1 MIGTVVAGR
10 YTVLKVISRGGLSRV
25 YLALPAGSKEPVAIK
40 ILLEDDDI
48 DNHAELISRFHREA
62 ATLSRLSH
70 PNTVRV
76 LDHGKD
82 PGFHWLVMEFVA
94 DTTLQQRLR
103 EGALSPAQAVE
114 VIEQV
119 CCSLEEAHQLGLIH
133 RDLKPTNIFVSTRA
147 QEGVRV
153 KLMDFGIAKDI
164 EDCTGVTRQGALVGT
179 PGYMAP
185 EQVMGDTVDAR
196 TDVYALGVLLYR
208 MLLGRTPFSHLTGPA
223 VLVAPLRADPPPFN
237 TIEPNHG
244 LPDTLEWTVM
254 RCLERAPSARFADV
268 TELRRALRVCRYS
281 LAHPT
286 ASLPVSLVRGR
297 VEAPDHVLEGFSTQS
312 TIQRA
317 PILGGAGSLSSR
329 ASAPWRDR
337 RVLAAAGLA
346 LLVVLVGAGWAALH
360 RGRATP
366 SRVDETP
373 VVASPAPVG
382 VPASAPAVKAESSA
396 PDAGPVTLAGLTVRV
411 VDAGLLVSG
420 RTSGPTAPPIGYVLD
435 GANGRPRYVVKFAGV
450 KSDGTL
456 ARTPVNS
463 PLVTGVTVT
472 ELGEQLI
479 VTVVAGPEARWAPPS
494 FHPKEAGFEVLI
506 TPQAP

>member
-1 MIGTVVAGR
+1 
-10 YTVLKVISRGGLSRV
+10 
-25 YLALPAGSKEPVAIK
+25 
-40 ILLEDDDI
+40 
-48 DNHAELISRFHREA
+48 
-62 ATLSRLSH
+62 
-70 PNTVRV
+70 
-76 LDHGKD
+76 
-82 PGFHWLVMEFVA
+82 
-94 DTTLQQRLR
+94 
-103 EGALSPAQAVE
+103 
-114 VIEQV
+114 
-119 CCSLEEAHQLGLIH
+119 
-133 RDLKPTNIFVSTRA
+133 
-147 QEGVRV
+147 
-153 KLMDFGIAKDI
+153 
-164 EDCTGVTRQGALVGT
+164 
-179 PGYMAP
+179 MAP

-506 TPQAP
+506 TPRAP